1 MNDEK
6 NEFQLTKRRG
16 LIVWVYSLKQ
26 LKNLKKFGLLHY
38 VSRKMKYVV
47 LYLNE
52 DTFEQ
57 TAERINKLHFVR
69 KVERSYCPDVEM
81 NFADKIG
88 TKQPVKEEGFEI
100 EEINTKIRLAD
111 HVF

>member
-1 MNDEK
+1 
-6 NEFQLTKRRG
+6 
-16 LIVWVYSLKQ
+16 
-26 LKNLKKFGLLHY
+26 
-38 VSRKMKYVV
+38 
-47 LYLNE
+47 
-52 DTFEQ
+52 
-57 TAERINKLHFVR
+57 
-69 KVERSYCPDVEM
+69 M